1 MAEPHVISAL
11 RDKRAELDGELR
23 QAEKRIIQLRADL
36 ESIDGALRV
45 FDPSLAPRTI
55 RPKLRRKPPAH
66 FRHGQFSRAV
76 LETLR
81 RADDPMTARD
91 IASQIASDY
100 RFDVSATA
108 AMNRLVAK
116 VRQALTSHR
125 ASLASEKRDNAIYWR
140 AG

>member
-1 MAEPHVISAL
+1 MAESHVISAL

-55 RPKLRRKPPAH
+55 RPKLKRKPPTH
-66 FRHGQFSRAV
+66 FRHGQFCRVV
-76 LETLR
+76 LDMLR
-81 RADDPMTARD
+81 RAGDPMTARD
-91 IASQIASDY
+91 IATQIAFDY
-100 RFDVSATA
+100 RIDVSAAA
-108 AMNRLVAK
+108 AMNRLVVK

-125 ASLASEKRDNAIYWR
+125 ETLASERRGDAIYWR